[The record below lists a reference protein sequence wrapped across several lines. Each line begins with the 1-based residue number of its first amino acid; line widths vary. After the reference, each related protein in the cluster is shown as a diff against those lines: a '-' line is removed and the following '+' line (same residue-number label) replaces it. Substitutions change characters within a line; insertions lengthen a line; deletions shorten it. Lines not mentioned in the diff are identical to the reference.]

1 MIKNILVPTDHSI
14 NAHKAAKYA
23 IAIAQKSGAK
33 ITFLNIY
40 YLPTYI
46 KDAPTD
52 PVSEEILKQEANDE
66 MEIFKKE
73 HLSENIVIE
82 MNCVLKVGNIVEQI
96 VACANE
102 INADLIVMGTKGA
115 SGVAEVV
122 FGSNTQDVI
131 EKTDIPVLA
140 VPLMSH
146 RLEFKN
152 IIFATN
158 YRMNDFLALEDLVD
172 IAELFDATITVL
184 HINDGDLVPDF
195 EHKMLETF
203 KNKVHEKIGYNNINF
218 QLFESKEA
226 FAGLNDFIHKNNID
240 LLAMSSRKKALY
252 NRLFG
257 KSISKK
263 MVYHTHIPLMV
274 FKVNEDDEI
283 TDF

>member
-115 SGVAEVV
+115 SGVAGVLL
-122 FGSNTQDVI
+122 GSNTQDVI

-158 YRMNDFLALEDLVD
+158 YRMN
-172 IAELFDATITVL
+172 
-184 HINDGDLVPDF
+184 
-195 EHKMLETF
+195 
-203 KNKVHEKIGYNNINF
+203 
-218 QLFESKEA
+218 
-226 FAGLNDFIHKNNID
+226 
-240 LLAMSSRKKALY
+240 
-252 NRLFG
+252 
-257 KSISKK
+257 
-263 MVYHTHIPLMV
+263 
-274 FKVNEDDEI
+274 
-283 TDF
+283 